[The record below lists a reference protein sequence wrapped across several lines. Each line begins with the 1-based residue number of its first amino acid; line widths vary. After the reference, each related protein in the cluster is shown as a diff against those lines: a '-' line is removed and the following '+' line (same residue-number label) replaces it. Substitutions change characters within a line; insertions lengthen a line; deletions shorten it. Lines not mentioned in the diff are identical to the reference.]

1 MGCTQMT
8 FFNWQEGKNLPSY
21 DNLLRLAGI
30 LKIPLEKIVVFKK
43 FTEEKLPL
51 KETNSGFIRN
61 NVFFTYNRATE
72 CVLRDCMVFKKKY
85 DSYPDQLILSSKAL
99 ENWKKREK
107 EEEAEAAVEAEET
120 LPDYNSIPDLVPQ
133 GRSGSGGSYQG
144 APLTG
149 ADRGPFTGAD
159 RGPFTDADLAPL
171 TGADRGPFTD
181 ADLAPLTGADRDP
194 LAGVDLAPL
203 TGELALDE
211 AGKERV
217 RTLAFSIEIIL
228 KEDMPE
234 HYYRL
239 IKAS

>member
-1 MGCTQMT
+1 MKITGYTARELERLMGCTQMT

-30 LKIPLEKIVVFKK
+30 LKVPLEKIVVFKK

-85 DSYPDQLILSSKAL
+85 DSYPDQLIISSKTL

-107 EEEAEAAVEAEET
+107 EEEAETAVEAEET

-133 GRSGSGGSYQG
+133 GRSGSGGSDQG
-144 APLTG
+144 SPLTDADLVPLTG
-149 ADRGPFTGAD
+149 ADMGP
-159 RGPFTDADLAPL
+159 LS
-171 TGADRGPFTD
+171 
-181 ADLAPLTGADRDP
+181 
-194 LAGVDLAPL
+194 
-203 TGELALDE
+203 GELGLDE